1 MDFARWA
8 RVVTRLDDLLQ
19 NAKNTRFRRRDL
31 QTLLQGRR
39 GWILTADKQPF
50 LDYHRRLHEAYT
62 AKMLSLMRRAD
73 PDLKSVLAVLYYKR
87 GPVPGA
93 RQNTQTLWKKASPSE
108 SLQDAVGNL
117 RPFLEVVRYFGADPR
132 DRWETLPWLEPAVP
146 RGACRA
152 RLGAVRGLVAALL
165 RSSDWGP
172 DAPVNWAAHPALN
185 HWPRSVVTDATMV
198 ELVVGMANILSLLF
212 LPHKATASD
221 LKGVDEML
229 SQFSAG
235 EGGTPAAARKDPP
248 KVPLAKNNPPSSES
262 SANLPPRRPSAV
274 KPLII
279 DLTNDLTEMAIADR
293 SAA

>member
-1 MDFARWA
+1 MP
-8 RVVTRLDDLLQ
+8 
-19 NAKNTRFRRRDL
+19 
-31 QTLLQGRR
+31 LQGRR
-39 GWILTADKQPF
+39 GWVLNANKQPF
-50 LDYHRRLHEAYT
+50 LDYHRRLHKAYST
-62 AKMLSLMRRAD
+62 KMLSLMRRAD
-73 PDLKSVLAVLYYKR
+73 PGLKSDLAVMYYKR
-87 GPVPGA
+87 DPLALDGATGGSPVPGA
-93 RQNTQTLWKKASPSE
+93 RQNTQTLWKKVSPSE

-198 ELVVGMANILSLLF
+198 ELVVGTANILSHLF

-221 LKGVDEML
+221 LKGVDELL

-235 EGGTPAAARKDPP
+235 EGVTPAAARKDPP
-248 KVPLAKNNPPSSES
+248 KVPPAKNNPPSSES
-262 SANLPPRRPSAV
+262 SANLPPHRPSAV

-279 DLTNDLTEMAIADR
+279 DLTTDLAEMAIADR